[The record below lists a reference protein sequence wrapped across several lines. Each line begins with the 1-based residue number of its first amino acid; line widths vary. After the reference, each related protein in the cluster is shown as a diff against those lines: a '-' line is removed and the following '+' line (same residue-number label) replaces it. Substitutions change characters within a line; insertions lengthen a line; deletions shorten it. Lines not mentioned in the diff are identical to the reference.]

1 MAVGAKVADNGIVVE
16 ELFALRTLS
25 VVLIAAVVANV
36 DAIAVGVNSQGNFI
50 SEEIF
55 VALCAKQIFVSK
67 ATRTDIGTV
76 VDKSHPVSVVI
87 FLTMLAEAVIFV
99 ETTFADVNALAVAI
113 NDFPSFGA
121 VVFTFLAEL
130 ATVVVAIVT
139 EKFGRNFISAGNA
152 KSVGTYI
159 ENLVVLLMV
168 SANRNFSVEVRVTPV
183 RITAET
189 IAASNMDAMFIA
201 AVFFGLPEVRNALKL
216 GNFTLNQIAIKL

>member
-1 MAVGAKVADNGIVVE
+1 ME
-16 ELFALRTLS
+16 ELFALGAPS
-25 VVLIAAVVANV
+25 VVLIAAVIANIDV
-36 DAIAVGVNSQGNFI
+36 VAVGVDSERNFI
-50 SEEIF
+50 GEEIF

-168 SANRNFSVEVRVTPV
+168 SANRNFSVEVGMRPV
-183 RITAET
+183 RITAKT
-189 IAASNMDAMFIA
+189 IAASNMDAMFITSI
-201 AVFFGLPEVRNALKL
+201 FFSLPEIRNTFKL
-216 GNFTLNQIAIKL
+216 GEFALNQIAIKL